1 MGTDVLVLDPDLST
15 TVFLERRLV
24 LEGYT
29 VESVSSLEEGV
40 AVARADSVERARVK
54 ANKVIAAIKVEL

>member
-1 MGTDVLVLDPDLST
+1 LFGKPEVSGS
-15 TVFLERRLV
+15 RRL
-24 LEGYT
+24 
-29 VESVSSLEEGV
+29 GV

>member
-1 MGTDVLVLDPDLST
+1 MSRLLGRLDLCSRLRCGTLSGS
-15 TVFLERRLV
+15 RRL
-24 LEGYT
+24 
-29 VESVSSLEEGV
+29 GV

>member
-1 MGTDVLVLDPDLST
+1 MPLHQVGQVIDDLAHLR
-15 TVFLERRLV
+15 LEACSVQRL
-24 LEGYT
+24 
-29 VESVSSLEEGV
+29 GV

>member
-1 MGTDVLVLDPDLST
+1 MGEPALDQRLIDV
-15 TVFLERRLV
+15 
-24 LEGYT
+24 
-29 VESVSSLEEGV
+29 GV